1 MINEIPLDAEQQA
14 AVADFSPESTRLV
27 LGAAGTGKTR
37 ALLAAFSHSRR
48 ESRKITT
55 SAPSSLMVTFS
66 RTLAKYDSY
75 RAQTLIDDAAA
86 NITTSETFFWR
97 ALKTKEPRHVV
108 DYDILRRLIPQV
120 NDTGFLSDGELWIEI
135 EEFLFGLNI
144 TKDEY
149 IEAQVPRHGLK
160 TGLNRGEREKVWSI
174 RSALSERM
182 TSEGRYSMHFARLRL
197 LGWIANDIIEPQT
210 AGPLF
215 VDESQDMAAAELL
228 CLRRLSG
235 SGLIMAGDSGQ
246 SIYGFISPYRRADL
260 PSGQHEIRVLGVN
273 HRNTRP
279 VHALAESYRRS
290 GLSEGENPGPPSRP
304 YRDGPL
310 PNIHTGTDTE
320 ALADLLIAHAKY
332 SIAGEKRPPESLGIL
347 CSRNAALTR
356 IAGKLDALGIACA
369 LVRDENFS
377 FARPG
382 AVRLSTL
389 HSAKGLEFDAVLI
402 YLPELPPAREIDPA
416 YQTRLYANL
425 IYVAMTRAREA
436 LEIFAHKSIGNLIPR
451 LQEPYYQRF
460 A

>member
-1 MINEIPLDAEQQA
+1 MIAEIPLDPEQQN

-27 LGAAGTGKTR
+27 LGSAGTGKTR
-37 ALLAAFSHSRR
+37 VLLAAFREFSLQSR
-48 ESRKITT
+48 ESPDAA
-55 SAPSSLMVTFS
+55 APSGMVTFS
-66 RTLAKYDSY
+66 RTLTKYDSH
-75 RAQTLIDDAAA
+75 RARSLIHEAHL
-86 NITTSETFFWR
+86 NICTSETFFWR
-97 ALKTKEPRHVV
+97 ALKTKEPRHIV
-108 DYDILRRLIPQV
+108 DYHILRRLIPEV

-246 SIYGFISPYRRADL
+246 SIYGFINPYRRADL
-260 PSGQHEIRVLGVN
+260 PAHQDEIRVLGLN

-279 VHALAESYRRS
+279 VHASAESYRRT
-290 GLSEGENPGPPSRP
+290 GLPEGENPGPPSRP
-304 YRDGPL
+304 YRDGPE
-310 PNIHTGTDTE
+310 PRIHVGGDIE
-320 ALADLLIAHAKY
+320 ALADLLSAHVKY
-332 SIAGEKRPPESLGIL
+332 SIVGENRPPESVGIL
-347 CSRNAALTR
+347 CSRSAGLGL
-356 IAGKLDALGIACA
+356 IAGKLEALGIDS
-369 LVRDENFS
+369 LPVRHETFS
-377 FARPG
+377 FDRPG

-389 HSAKGLEFDAVLI
+389 HSAKGLEFEAVFI

-416 YQTRLYANL
+416 YQTRLYRNL
-425 IYVAMTRAREA
+425 IYVAVTRARDS
-436 LEIFAHKSIGNLIPR
+436 LEVFAHESIGSLIPR
-451 LQEPYYQRF
+451 PIS
-460 A
+460 